1 MSPLSLRSRPGAGFF
16 HSAAPDFLHRRS
28 PYEATCRLIASRL
41 RRSMGLVKWPAKPAS
56 RLRRMSSSLPN
67 PLGAIPVTA
76 RRARRLRI
84 NSRPLPSGRPRSL
97 MSRSRSSAPA
107 ALKAA
112 ARLPAVR
119 AVWPRRRK
127 RRALTAEVARS
138 SRIEG
143 TKRPD
148 RVPKSRVELTP
159 DFQSSQGQTRNS
171 SRSSRTWSASPIT
184 MPSVAPW
191 FSPQAARARGRKGGR
206 PRNLDDKK
214 KRHAV
219 ALHSAPDEFRP
230 GHLPDAGGLEGD
242 TLSVSDRAATPMI
255 ARGLE
260 TPWCQGPNG
269 PDPMITAQEALWPI
283 ASLRAS
289 CQGWPGMRF
298 HLSRNGSI
306 PPFFSHLA
314 SSSTPG
320 LSTLLWDGS
329 GPLPQVGASQ
339 AEYPAFPQDAREG
352 RDEVSTAAC
361 NPAGLGEFTA
371 RGDHSRSLWKVSVT
385 DGAGGPNT
393 GAQSNIVLSV

>member
-1 MSPLSLRSRPGAGFF
+1 MAGEARFPAPPDVLVSPEPTRRNPRDGTPR
-16 HSAAPDFLHRRS
+16 AAPAHQLQ
-28 PYEATCRLIASRL
+28 AAAV
-41 RRSMGLVKWPAKPAS
+41 GPAEVADE
-56 RLRRMSSSLPN
+56 
-67 PLGAIPVTA
+67 PVEVF
-76 RRARRLRI
+76 RARGLE
-84 NSRPLPSGRPRSL
+84 GRGEAAGRQG
-97 MSRSRSSAPA
+97 RVAAP
-107 ALKAA
+107 
-112 ARLPAVR
+112 
-119 AVWPRRRK
+119 RK

-171 SRSSRTWSASPIT
+171 SRSSRTWSAGPIT

-219 ALHSAPDEFRP
+219 ALHSASDEFRP

-306 PPFFSHLA
+306 PPFFSRLA

-371 RGDHSRSLWKVSVT
+371 RGGSFEIALEGIRDGRSGRAEYRGTERHRLERVEHREHEGQGKQGV
-385 DGAGGPNT
+385 GFR
-393 GAQSNIVLSV
+393 